1 MGRMA
6 THWKINVKVE
16 DLTLFRSQI
25 VTFQTAMN
33 MNLQMIQFCL
43 QVQAQEG
50 HEASQNDVLDGLA
63 QLRQEIEHLK
73 KLSQR
78 RKGNDT
84 DSVPAT
90 VLQSLNVA
98 VALDE
103 NASTT
108 MNETR
113 SDILSVSTQEF
124 FEKAHLWMQNQRPS
138 TETTGREVHRNGSSD
153 IRQPPLELNGPP
165 HQHTE
170 VIKPVEAEMRWMEDL
185 QMSRRL
191 LSSGRIEPAKSLC
204 RKVIHETESIGIN
217 YPSYK
222 EAVEILAHI
231 YEYNGDKEEATQV
244 QMLLDMSSRN
254 TIRKDLKSLIQQ
266 RDLRRCLT
274 YTYKWAV
281 LLCDNAAL
289 QTYSPYLAGLP
300 MHGDFSIAV
309 LFAAICITG
318 NTLLAQTMLS
328 QGVSIHEMV
337 SARVNGEIRALT
349 PFGCAIHFG
358 HSHLMHTL
366 MEAASEDLD
375 TFIKARHLE
384 FAIDSWNVDMCRVLL
399 DHILSLYKGNVMRQM
414 NFKERSSST
423 ESEKLQVGALLER
436 ESAGFNESSGSWEAL
451 LNALHKAISQKDL
464 TMTKLLLI
472 YGIRSPD
479 TLKLATRMH
488 WLEGVQAAATQSNQ
502 VSDEDIACAFQS
514 RNLNI
519 CNYLFS
525 LNPKSAT
532 SVVNYAMEGA
542 GLEGLHMV
550 IKSGANVNHPV
561 YWGSV
566 KRMGPIYPLHFAVHI
581 GSPEMVKALLAAGA
595 DVRNQDEVGQT
606 ALQFAIKKGQRKDL
620 PEKDVSATMGIVA
633 VLKGVEPRRT
643 NRDDATNASG
653 YSKGSSLRSWW
664 SSSKRHQVAATVGN

>member
-1 MGRMA
+1 
-6 THWKINVKVE
+6 
-16 DLTLFRSQI
+16 
-25 VTFQTAMN
+25 

-78 RKGNDT
+78 RKRNGT

-90 VLQSLNVA
+90 VLQSLTVA

-113 SDILSVSTQEF
+113 SDILSVSTQQPS
-124 FEKAHLWMQNQRPS
+124 EKTQLWMQNQRS
-138 TETTGREVHRNGSSD
+138 LNEATGREVHRNRSDD
-153 IRQPPLELNGPP
+153 IRQPPLGLDGPS

-170 VIKPVEAEMRWMEDL
+170 VIKPVEAEMRWIEDL

-231 YEYNGDKEEATQV
+231 YEYTGDKEEATQV
-244 QMLLDMSSRN
+244 QMLLDMSGRIS
-254 TIRKDLKSLIQQ
+254 IRKDLKSLIRQ
-266 RDLRRCLT
+266 RDLRRCLS

-300 MHGDFSIAV
+300 MHGDFSNAAIFV
-309 LFAAICITG
+309 AICITG

-328 QGVSIHEMV
+328 QGVSTHEMA
-337 SARVNGEIRALT
+337 SARINGEIRALT

-366 MEAASEDLD
+366 MEAASEDPD

-384 FAIDSWNVDMCRVLL
+384 FAIDSWNVDMCRILL

-414 NFKERSSST
+414 DFKVASSST
-423 ESEKLQVGALLER
+423 ESEKIQVGALLER
-436 ESAGFNESSGSWEAL
+436 KSAGSNGSGGCWNAL
-451 LNALHKAISQKDL
+451 LSALNKAISQKDQA
-464 TMTKLLLI
+464 MTKLLLS
-472 YGIRSPD
+472 YGIRNPD
-479 TLKLATRMH
+479 ILQLITRMN
-488 WLEGVQAAATQSNQ
+488 WLEGVQAAATQANH
-502 VSDEDIACAFQS
+502 VSEEDVAYAFQS
-514 RNLNI
+514 RNLDI
-519 CNYLFS
+519 CNYLLS
-525 LNPKSAT
+525 LNPKCAT
-532 SVVNYAMEGA
+532 SVINYAMEGA
-542 GLEGLHMV
+542 GIEGLQMV
-550 IKSGANVNHPV
+550 IKFGANVNHPV
-561 YWGSV
+561 YWSSA
-566 KRMGPIYPLHFAVHI
+566 KRMGPLYPLHFAVHI
-581 GSPEMVKALLAAGA
+581 GSSEMVKTLLAAGA

-620 PEKDVSATMGIVA
+620 PEKGIVA
-633 VLKGVEPRRT
+633 LLKGMEPRKT
-643 NRDDATNASG
+643 NNGATTSS